1 MLVIIITGLR
11 TGDNLMAP
19 TNKEFGESK
28 DDLFVAF
35 DGHAL
40 FYRSFHAMPS
50 MSGPT
55 GEETGA
61 IYGFTAAILK
71 TLREVNPKRATVAFD
86 MSGPT
91 FRHKAFETYK
101 AEKEAKL
108 ILE

>member
-1 MLVIIITGLR
+1 MGP
-11 TGDNLMAP
+11 A
-19 TNKEFGESK
+19 NKEFGESK
-28 DDLFVAF
+28 KDLFVAF

-50 MSGPT
+50 MSAPN

-71 TLREVNPKRATVAFD
+71 TLRETDPKRAAVAFD

-91 FRHKAFETYK
+91 FRHQAF
-101 AEKEAKL
+101 KEY
-108 ILE
+108 